1 MIIGMEEP
9 SSVDRVQDNL
19 DRVFGLLVFCVI
31 LEAISVSWRL
41 TLMRATA
48 DLRADE
54 LRQR

>member
-31 LEAISVSWRL
+31 LEAISLVIL
-41 TLMRATA
+41 IGLVI
-48 DLRADE
+48 DNG
-54 LRQR
+54 